1 MKMEKQTASGK
12 DKERKRKRKKRKK
25 PGRTDRTEEE
35 GRNKT

>member
-12 DKERKRKRKKRKK
+12 DKERKRKKRKK
-25 PGRTDRTEEE
+25 PGRTDRTEEQ